1 MQSSGLDTIGKLDET
16 DRRIIVATQD
26 GLPLTPQPYH
36 DIAAQLGLE
45 PDEVI
50 SRMFAMLKGGAIRR
64 MGVIPNH
71 YALGVRANGMSVWN
85 VADERAVEL
94 GPKIGALAFVS
105 HSYRRPRHLP
115 DWPYNLFAMVHGRSR
130 TDVETHV
137 NEIAALLGADDL
149 GHEILYSTRILKK
162 KGLRLSS
169 GGLSAQRT

>member
-1 MQSSGLDTIGKLDET
+1 MEAFELDDT
-16 DRRIIVATQD
+16 DRRIVVATQE

-36 DIAAQLGLE
+36 TIAEELGLA

-50 SRMFAMLKGGAIRR
+50 ARMSAMLDGGAIRR

-71 YALGVRANGMSVWN
+71 YALGIRANGMSVWN
-85 VADERAVEL
+85 VADDRASIV

-115 DWPYNLFAMVHGRSR
+115 DWPYNLFAMVHGKTRA
-130 TDVETHV
+130 DVEAHV
-137 NEIAALLGADDL
+137 QEIADLLGADDL

-169 GGLSAQRT
+169 GGPSTKRT